1 MMDFI
6 YILAV
11 WAHIFVVAFWVGAM
25 FFSDPESTRFFSRL
39 VEKMGGTGWYAHA
52 VLWSTG
58 FFMLYYR
65 GISIGDL
72 FSAQLVSTPWGKTLW
87 LKILLVLGLVALQ
100 FFVGHKPSKNAPY
113 AYVLLAFFVVGLS
126 TILVRPV
133 IL

>member
-100 FFVGHKPSKNAPY
+100 VFVGHKPSKRAPY
-113 AYVLLAFFVVGLS
+113 VYVLLAFFVIGLS
-126 TILVRPV
+126 TVLVRPV